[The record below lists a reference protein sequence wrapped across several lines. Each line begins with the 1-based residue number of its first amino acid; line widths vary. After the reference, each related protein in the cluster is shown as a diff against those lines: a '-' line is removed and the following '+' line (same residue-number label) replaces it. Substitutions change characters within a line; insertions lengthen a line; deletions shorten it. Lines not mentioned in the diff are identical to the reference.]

1 MKIKQKKIAV
11 LGLGISG
18 MAAARLALRH
28 CANVS
33 VWDEAGSDCL
43 EERAEQ
49 LRSQGASVELGVKSY
64 PELKPDI
71 SVISP
76 GVEPGSILGRFA
88 LEAGGEVLSEVEFG
102 WSFMEEV
109 PLIAITGTNGK
120 TTTAELC
127 AFILNENGIS
137 THASGNIGYPVSSLA
152 LEDKRSSVNVFEVS
166 SFQLERI
173 RNFCPK
179 IAVLT
184 NISPDHLERYPS
196 EEEYLLTKLKIFSRQ
211 RAEDWALIQW
221 DAAQLIFEKQ
231 KKLWKKEGYL
241 KPRLLTYSAESNQA
255 DVYLQ
260 DGWIICRGVHNLPEG
275 KWLEVKK
282 LKLQGNH
289 NFENVMASLL
299 ATVLSGVPV
308 QKACQSVA
316 GFEPSAHRCQLVD
329 VVKGVRYI
337 NDSKATNVD
346 ATRQALKMTPMGKKT
361 WLIAGGKDKGFDFGG
376 LEDLLSS
383 RVRGAILIG
392 ETRERIR
399 REWEKHV
406 HCVFAN
412 SLEEAVCH
420 ASQNATAGELVLLSP
435 ACSSFDMFRSYVHRG
450 ELFRQ
455 YVEKVKKENEI

>member
-88 LEAGGEVLSEVEFG
+88 LEAGGEVLSELEFG

-152 LEDKRSSVNVFEVS
+152 LEDKRYSVYVFEVS
-166 SFQLERI
+166 SFLLERI
-173 RNFCPK
+173 RIFCPN

-184 NISPDHLERYPS
+184 IISPDHLERYPS
-196 EEEYLLTKLKIFSRQ
+196 EEEYLLTNLKIFSRQ

-221 DAAQLIFEKQ
+221 DAAQLIYEKQ
-231 KKLWKKEGYL
+231 KKLW
-241 KPRLLTYSAESNQA
+241 
-255 DVYLQ
+255 
-260 DGWIICRGVHNLPEG
+260 
-275 KWLEVKK
+275 
-282 LKLQGNH
+282 
-289 NFENVMASLL
+289 
-299 ATVLSGVPV
+299 
-308 QKACQSVA
+308 
-316 GFEPSAHRCQLVD
+316 
-329 VVKGVRYI
+329 
-337 NDSKATNVD
+337 
-346 ATRQALKMTPMGKKT
+346 
-361 WLIAGGKDKGFDFGG
+361 
-376 LEDLLSS
+376 
-383 RVRGAILIG
+383 
-392 ETRERIR
+392 
-399 REWEKHV
+399 
-406 HCVFAN
+406 
-412 SLEEAVCH
+412 
-420 ASQNATAGELVLLSP
+420 
-435 ACSSFDMFRSYVHRG
+435 
-450 ELFRQ
+450 
-455 YVEKVKKENEI
+455 